1 MMFLKN
7 WRPQNNSC
15 YEGSTY
21 QDCDSTLAC
30 INYIQ
35 LEEYRDQNLAQVL
48 ACGRKKNNKKFQD
61 CHPKEWLKSL
71 KWEEVV
77 YEMLQQ

>member
-1 MMFLKN
+1 MKV
-7 WRPQNNSC
+7 
-15 YEGSTY
+15 STY

-30 INYIQ
+30 INCIQ
-35 LEEYRDQNLAQVL
+35 SEEYRDQNMAQVL

-61 CHPKEWLKSL
+61 RHPKEWLKSL

-77 YEMLQQ
+77 YEMLQ